1 MVHQVRVNLQDLYSD
16 YESNINLKIA
26 YSVRLCL
33 PEKLISEST
42 SLGIEPTSLSLESN
56 QARYPLSN
64 QGWQVLRNHQQDQRK
79 EADQNWNI
87 HQAWQKVIEI

>member
-1 MVHQVRVNLQDLYSD
+1 MRLGIISAMNFLGPAKFWQRVLGKMVHQVRVNLQDLYSD

-64 QGWQVLRNHQQDQRK
+64 QG
-79 EADQNWNI
+79 
-87 HQAWQKVIEI
+87 